1 MSKLLSAADQIALQT
16 VGNTPTLWVDE
27 GPGTGYWAKLEGF
40 NFGGIKDRAALH
52 MVEEARRR
60 GDLKPGAP
68 IVESTS
74 GTLGLGLALAGVL
87 HGHPVHVVT
96 DPGLEPIVERMLA
109 AHGARVHV
117 VTEPSPQ
124 GGWQQARMDKVAELL
139 LRLDGAWW
147 PNQYQNPDNQ
157 QAYEGLAAELSERL
171 DRIDVL
177 VCAVGTGGHSAGIS
191 RALRATSSP
200 ALELVGVD
208 SINSTVFGLPAG
220 ERLMRGL
227 GSSIHPGNVDHG
239 AFDEI
244 HWVAPAE
251 AVRAARRLAARQFAS
266 GGWSVGAVA
275 LVAGWLAR
283 TRPRGVRIAAVF
295 PDGPQR
301 YFDTVFNDEYCAAHG
316 LLDGP
321 VRGAPVA
328 YEDGGAVT
336 AWTRRVLDRKAE
348 R

>member
-1 MSKLLSAADQIALQT
+1 MD
-16 VGNTPTLWVDE
+16 D
-27 GPGTGYWAKLEGF
+27 GYWAKLEGF

-52 MVEEARRR
+52 MVGEARRLGVLR
-60 GDLKPGAP
+60 PGAP

-96 DPGLEPIVERMLA
+96 DPGLEPIVERMLV

-117 VTEPSPQ
+117 VPEPRPD
-124 GGWQQARMDKVAELL
+124 GGWQQARMDRVGELL
-139 LRLDGAWW
+139 GRLRGADGAPAWW
-147 PNQYQNPDNQ
+147 PDQYGNPDNPESY
-157 QAYEGLAAELSERL
+157 AGLAAELSAQL

-208 SINSTVFGLPAG
+208 SVRSTVFGLPAG

-239 AFDEI
+239 AFDEV
-244 HWVAPAE
+244 HWVGPE
-251 AVRAARRLAARQFAS
+251 DAVRAARRLAARQFAT

-283 TRPRGVRIAAVF
+283 TRPRGTRIAAVF

-301 YFDTVFNDEYCAAHG
+301 YFDSVFSDEFCAAHG
-316 LLDGP
+316 LLDAP
-321 VRGAPVA
+321 VREEPAA
-328 YEDGGAVT
+328 YESGVPVT
-336 AWTRRVLDRKAE
+336 GWTRRVLE
-348 R
+348 RVR